1 MKKVILAITVL
12 ILVSSS
18 VYWQM
23 NKPVDEEVIK
33 NTNQSVLDGWSTYRN
48 EELGIEFKYYE
59 DWLFEENYDMDGNVI
74 YTGCYYLEN
83 RDSSNPT
90 ASKITPKVS
99 IEVLENPQNLDA
111 VDIVE
116 QYNNLG
122 HGSLDELLI
131 DSLDIDG
138 KTLQVYNLPGFVVY
152 PTIIFNHIDFTYQ
165 IKCNLEDTEFDYFIN
180 SLRFIN

>member
-1 MKKVILAITVL
+1 MKKWILLVIVLVL
-12 ILVSSS
+12 IGGLT
-18 VYWQM
+18 YWQI
-23 NKPVDEEVIK
+23 NKSVDQETME
-33 NTNQSVLDGWSTYRN
+33 NTNQSALDGWLAYRN
-48 EELGIEFKYYE
+48 EELGIEFKHRK
-59 DWLFEENYDMDGNVI
+59 DWLFEENYDMDVNVM
-74 YTGCYYLEN
+74 YTRRYYLEN
-83 RDSSNPT
+83 GDSSNPT
-90 ASKITPKVS
+90 VSNITPKIS
-99 IEVLENPQNLDA
+99 IAVLENLENLDA

-122 HGSLDELLI
+122 TGSLDELLI